1 MSPPWPRRS
10 ARPDRFA
17 PRMTQLTD
25 RPTQATLRDDAAS
38 TRGEFG
44 SEHVRGRSPR
54 IGARELVLL
63 AAGACLLAAIMT
75 WPLVLHLDRDI
86 AQDLGDPIR
95 TAWQVAW
102 EGHALSTQ
110 PLAFFQSNAFWPLR
124 DSLAFSDSLLGYT
137 PAGLIG
143 EGAVAA
149 LVRYNLLFL
158 FAQAL
163 AFVGAYLLARELG
176 AGRAGAAVAGAAFAY
191 APFRLAMNGH
201 LHVISSGGIPLSLF
215 LMLRGYRRER
225 AWLALAGWLVVA
237 WQLSLGFTLG
247 LQIVYLVAALVVLA
261 LVVWWR
267 RGRPAPPRRVLAAT
281 AAGMVAV
288 LVVGVVQ
295 ARPYLRVADAYAN
308 AQRSA
313 DQVRTY
319 SPPLR
324 GFLAA
329 PPESI
334 AWGRVT
340 APVRE
345 TLASTREASL
355 FPGAAILALAAI
367 GALAASS
374 AYSRRW
380 RIGLAAG
387 TAFAAVLSLGFG
399 LAGGWLGYRWLYE
412 LAPGWD
418 AIRTPGRLTT
428 LTSLGLA
435 LLAASG
441 ASALVRATARRRGAG
456 SPRRDGEPPKA
467 RGRSSGAVVPTI
479 LGVALVAVVL
489 LDGAGRIAHP
499 TVPPVPAALMAQPG
513 PQVHAPTD
521 NTYDRLYMFW
531 STEGFP
537 RIVNGTSTFS
547 PRPLLRMRRAMGRFP
562 DRRSLA
568 LLRSLGVRTVV
579 VHPGLDR
586 VPFPPSGR
594 EAVRGR
600 SAEAIAARP
609 LAGLPVRRE
618 RVGGAL
624 VYRLETPR

>member
-1 MSPPWPRRS
+1 
-10 ARPDRFA
+10 
-17 PRMTQLTD
+17 MTQLTD
-25 RPTQATLRDDAAS
+25 RPTQATPGDDDASSRDDAA
-38 TRGEFG
+38 RGLGGG
-44 SEHVRGRSPR
+44 SPA
-54 IGARELVLL
+54 IGARELLLLISGACVL
-63 AAGACLLAAIMT
+63 AAVMT

-95 TAWQVAW
+95 TAWQIAW

-110 PLAFFQSNAFWPLR
+110 PLAFFQSNAFWPLP

-137 PAGLIG
+137 PAGLVG
-143 EGAVAA
+143 DGAVAA
-149 LVRYNLLFL
+149 LVRYNVLFL
-158 FAQAL
+158 LAQAL

-176 AGRAGAAVAGAAFAY
+176 AGPAGAAVAGAAFAY

-215 LMLRGYRRER
+215 LMLRGYRGGR
-225 AWLALAGWLVVA
+225 AGLALAGWLVVA

-247 LQIVYLVAALVVLA
+247 LQLVYLVGALAVFAV
-261 LVVWWR
+261 VVWWR
-267 RGRPAPPRRVLAAT
+267 RGRPALPRSVIAAT
-281 AAGMVAV
+281 AAGMAAV

-334 AWGRVT
+334 VWGKVT

-345 TLASTREASL
+345 TLASTREGSL
-355 FPGAAILALAAI
+355 FPGAAILALAAV
-367 GALAASS
+367 GTLAASS

-399 LAGGWLGYRWLYE
+399 VAGGWLGYRWLYE

-435 LLAASG
+435 LLAAGG
-441 ASALVRATARRRGAG
+441 ASALVRAGVG
-456 SPRRDGEPPKA
+456 W
-467 RGRSSGAVVPTI
+467 RGRRTADGGGPAHPGGVLPVA
-479 LGVALVAVVL
+479 LGVALVGLVL

-547 PRPLLRMRRAMGRFP
+547 PRPLLRARRAMGRFP
-562 DRRSLA
+562 DPSSLA

-600 SAEAIAARP
+600 SAAAIAARP
-609 LAGLPVRRE
+609 VAGLPVTRE
-618 RVGGAL
+618 RVDGAL
-624 VYRLETPR
+624 VYRLESPR

>member
-1 MSPPWPRRS
+1 
-10 ARPDRFA
+10 
-17 PRMTQLTD
+17 MTQLTD
-25 RPTQATLRDDAAS
+25 RRTQTSPGGEETARSGGSPSEAPERRRRRSSPTLA
-38 TRGEFG
+38 G
-44 SEHVRGRSPR
+44 
-54 IGARELVLL
+54 RELLLL
-63 AAGACLLAAIMT
+63 ALGACLLAAIMT

-110 PLAFFQSNAFWPLR
+110 PLAFFQSNAFWPLP

-137 PAGLIG
+137 PVGLLG

-163 AFVGAYLLARELG
+163 AFAGAYLLARELG

-215 LMLRGYRRER
+215 LMLRGYRGGR
-225 AWLALAGWLVVA
+225 AGLALAGWLAVA

-247 LQIVYLVAALVVLA
+247 LQLVYLVAALAVAA

-267 RGRPAPPRRVLAAT
+267 RGRPAPARSLLAAS

-288 LVVGVVQ
+288 LLVGVVQ

-319 SPPLR
+319 SPPLH
-324 GFLAA
+324 GFLSA

-334 AWGRVT
+334 VWGKVT
-340 APVRE
+340 APVRA
-345 TLASTREASL
+345 TLRSPREASL

-367 GALAASS
+367 GALAAGS
-374 AYSRRW
+374 AHPRRS

-387 TAFAAVLSLGFG
+387 TAVAAVLSLGFG

-435 LLAASG
+435 LLAAGG
-441 ASALVRATARRRGAG
+441 AQALVRAGARRVGA
-456 SPRRDGEPPKA
+456 A
-467 RGRSSGAVVPTI
+467 VPTA
-479 LGVALVAVVL
+479 LGVALVALVL
-489 LDGAGRIAHP
+489 LDGAGRISHP

-521 NTYDRLYMFW
+521 NTYDRLHMFW

-562 DRRSLA
+562 DRRSLS

-586 VPFPPSGR
+586 VAFPPSGR

-600 SAEAIAARP
+600 SAAAIAARP
-609 LAGLPVRRE
+609 LDGLAVRRE
-618 RVGGAL
+618 RVGAAL
-624 VYRLETPR
+624 VYRLQPPR

>member
-1 MSPPWPRRS
+1 
-10 ARPDRFA
+10 
-17 PRMTQLTD
+17 MTQLTD
-25 RPTQATLRDDAAS
+25 RLIQATPGGEGASSRGAAAA
-38 TRGEFG
+38 RGPRGG
-44 SEHVRGRSPR
+44 SPA
-54 IGARELVLL
+54 IGARELLL
-63 AAGACLLAAIMT
+63 LIAGACLLAAAMT

-95 TAWQVAW
+95 TAWQIAW
-102 EGHALSTQ
+102 EGHALSSQ
-110 PLAFFQSNAFWPLR
+110 PLAFFQSNAFWPLP

-137 PAGLIG
+137 PAGLVG

-158 FAQAL
+158 LAQAL

-215 LMLRGYRRER
+215 LMLRGYRGRR

-247 LQIVYLVAALVVLA
+247 LQLVYLVGALA
-261 LVVWWR
+261 LFAVVVWWR
-267 RGRPAPPRRVLAAT
+267 RGRPPLPRSVIAAT

-288 LVVGVVQ
+288 LIVGVVQ

-334 AWGRVT
+334 AWGKLT

-345 TLASTREASL
+345 TLASTREGSL
-355 FPGAAILALAAI
+355 FPGAAILGLAAV
-367 GALAASS
+367 GALAANS
-374 AYSRRW
+374 AYARRW

-399 LAGGWLGYRWLYE
+399 VAGGWLGYRWLYE

-435 LLAASG
+435 LLAAGG
-441 ASALVRATARRRGAG
+441 ASALVRAAVARRAERAERAG
-456 SPRRDGEPPKA
+456 PASTGSRAGGVLP
-467 RGRSSGAVVPTI
+467 
-479 LGVALVAVVL
+479 VALGAAMVALVL

-499 TVPPVPAALMAQPG
+499 TVPAAPSALMAQPG
-513 PQVHAPTD
+513 PQIHAPTD

-547 PRPLLRMRRAMGRFP
+547 PRPLLRARRAMGRFP
-562 DRRSLA
+562 DASSLA

-600 SAEAIAARP
+600 SAAAIAARP
-609 LAGLPVRRE
+609 LAGLPVSRE
-618 RVGGAL
+618 RVGRAL
-624 VYRLETPR
+624 VYRLEPPR